1 MGRALAG
8 IPGNAGHKWKLNRGY
23 RRITVGTDDPFDVG
37 SARAPRARFAYSG
50 NPMSTDT
57 MTSQNSHSQ
66 KLLLFGLSG
75 QKSFAIG
82 TLKIRE
88 IMPFPRLTKLPH
100 SHPSVIGT
108 TTFRG
113 SAVPVIDMGAA
124 VGYPPL
130 SREELAQSSVI
141 VTDIQRKEIGF
152 VVRSVRQII
161 EADWKAVKAPPK
173 ALGKQAFV
181 TGLLDLEGEVIQLLD
196 VELLLALVY
205 PSAVDTGEVVLTD
218 VQRETLK
225 GLRILLVD
233 DSQVA
238 RKQLSDVL
246 DSKEI
251 PYQVTTS
258 GDDAR
263 QIILEA
269 AASNRSIDVLVSD
282 IEMPGLD
289 GYELAFQVR
298 DNATIQQPYIILHT
312 SLNSEMSVSYANQV
326 GANEALTKFDAN
338 ELLQAMLRGAQ
349 SR

>member
-1 MGRALAG
+1 M
-8 IPGNAGHKWKLNRGY
+8 
-23 RRITVGTDDPFDVG
+23 
-37 SARAPRARFAYSG
+37 S
-50 NPMSTDT
+50 NP
-57 MTSQNSHSQ
+57 SHQAQ

-88 IMPFPRLTKLPH
+88 IMPLPQLTKLPH

-113 SAVPVIDMGAA
+113 SVVPVIDMGAA

-130 SREELAQSSVI
+130 THEELQQSSVI

-152 VVRSVRQII
+152 VVRSVRKII
-161 EADWKAVKAPPK
+161 EADWKQVKTPPT
-173 ALGKQAFV
+173 ALGKRAFV
-181 TGLLDLEGEVIQLLD
+181 TGLLDLEGEVIQLMD
-196 VELLLALVY
+196 VELLLSMVY
-205 PSAVDTGEVVLTD
+205 PSAVEADEVVLTD
-218 VQRETLK
+218 VQQETLK
-225 GLRILLVD
+225 SLNILLVD

-246 DSKEI
+246 DSKAI
-251 PYQVTTS
+251 PYFVTTN
-258 GDDAR
+258 GDEAL
-263 QIILEA
+263 QILLNAGTEG
-269 AASNRSIDVLVSD
+269 RPIDILVSD

-298 DNATIQQPYIILHT
+298 DNGTLRQPYIILHT

-326 GANEALTKFDAN
+326 GANEALTKFDAE
-338 ELLQAMLRGAQ
+338 ELLQAMLRGAEQ
-349 SR
+349 SQ